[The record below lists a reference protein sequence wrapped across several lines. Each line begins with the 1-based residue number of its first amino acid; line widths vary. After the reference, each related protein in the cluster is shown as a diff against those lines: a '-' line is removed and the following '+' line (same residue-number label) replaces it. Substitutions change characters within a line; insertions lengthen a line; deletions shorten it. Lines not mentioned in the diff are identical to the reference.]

1 MNSLSNFVPIDTII
15 RGTNG
20 VIKFGDVEHLG
31 KGIRIVPFDHGAK
44 ETVVPWQGAGDA
56 GKLWSNLL
64 DCVKSR
70 QKPYCPIDI
79 GVRVQAPLNMAILSH
94 RAGKVAKFNK
104 QTMSIDLV

>member
-1 MNSLSNFVPIDTII
+1 MNSLSNFVPVDTII

-20 VIKFGDVEHLG
+20 VIKFGDVEHMG
-31 KGIRIVPFDHGAK
+31 KGIRVVPADKGAK
-44 ETVVPWQGAGDA
+44 EIMFPWQGAGDT

-79 GVRVQAPLNMAILSH
+79 GVRVQAPLNMGILSH
-94 RAGKVAKFNK
+94 REQRVVKFDK
-104 QTMSIDLV
+104 QKMTIV